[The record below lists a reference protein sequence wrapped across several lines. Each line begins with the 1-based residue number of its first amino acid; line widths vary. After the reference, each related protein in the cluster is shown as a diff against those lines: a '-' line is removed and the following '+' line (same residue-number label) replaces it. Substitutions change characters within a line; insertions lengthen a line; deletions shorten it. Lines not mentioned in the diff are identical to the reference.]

1 MSVFVASKEMEYL
14 LPCYHFQ
21 DPMLTTPLNPPFF
34 IDARRGGSM
43 TIRLMRLLLGFLPCH
58 SVSVDAPNYRPHI
71 VDFYTWWTQ
80 PMPSYYHFAMHVP
93 EVVIPSESYSSPMDD
108 TMSSARYDSS
118 SKDIDATSFAPMSP

>member
-1 MSVFVASKEMEYL
+1 MEYL

-58 SVSVDAPNYRPHI
+58 IIPEPWVSPWVDLVNLVFEDEGEDVEEDTSIKEDLFMDEEDP
-71 VDFYTWWTQ
+71 VTKLELMEED
-80 PMPSYYHFAMHVP
+80 S
-93 EVVIPSESYSSPMDD
+93 SDESY
-108 TMSSARYDSS
+108 
-118 SKDIDATSFAPMSP
+118 